1 MKLKT
6 IAPIIVGLIGAA
18 TLPLGVILL
27 FVILCPLCARES
39 RRLRTSCQP
48 TDWIWEHDMVAIR
61 RSILNSRRGTE
72 ISYYKP
78 RRFYG
83 PR

>member
-1 MKLKT
+1 MKIKT
-6 IAPIIVGLIGAA
+6 LVPILVGLIAVV
-18 TLPLGVILL
+18 TLPLGVIFM

-39 RRLRTSCQP
+39 RRLRTSCQL
-48 TDWIWEHDMVAIR
+48 TDWNWEHDMVAIR
-61 RSILNSRRGTE
+61 RSILNSRPGTE
-72 ISYYKP
+72 INYYRP